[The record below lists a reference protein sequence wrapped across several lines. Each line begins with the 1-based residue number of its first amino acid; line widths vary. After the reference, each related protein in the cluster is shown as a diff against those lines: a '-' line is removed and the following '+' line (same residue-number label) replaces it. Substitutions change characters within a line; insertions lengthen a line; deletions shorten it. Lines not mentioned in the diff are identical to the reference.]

1 MNLKKIRDS
10 KEPDFTDGYITHTYT
25 VYDIDWKTDGENV
38 ELPTETTIDVPLLP
52 DEDEEDASTLI
63 VEYLSDE
70 YGFLVKDF
78 KMRLDNIS
86 KW

>member
-1 MNLKKIRDS
+1 MNLKKIKDNR
-10 KEPDFTDGYITHTYT
+10 EPDFSDGYITHTYT
-25 VYDIDWKTDGENV
+25 VYDIEWETDDDV

-63 VEYLSDE
+63 IEYLSDE
-70 YGFLVKDF
+70 YGFIVKDF
-78 KMRLDNIS
+78 KMRLDHIS